1 MQNLSLKKTLKTPR
15 IHFDVLNGH
24 LLMEGRSIPEDAFS
38 FYQPIYKWLEQYI
51 QESDTKT
58 TIEFRLEYFNT
69 SSSKCILE
77 ILHILEKIKDKQPVQ
92 VKWFYDEDDE
102 DMLESGENYSQ
113 IIELPIKFETY

>member
-1 MQNLSLKKTLKTPR
+1 MKNLSLEKTLKTPH
-15 IHFDVLNGH
+15 IHFDATKGR
-24 LLMEGRSIPEDAFS
+24 LLMEGRSIPEDAYM
-38 FYQPIYKWLEQYI
+38 FYQPIYKWLEQYV

-58 TIEFRLEYFNT
+58 IIEFKLEYFNT

-77 ILHILEKIKDKQPVQ
+77 VLHILEKIDKQSVE

-102 DMLESGENYSQ
+102 DMFESGENYSQ